1 MSTPV
6 HRTPTRPSVATLTSV
21 KQRREGSRTGSPSAN
36 SAEHA
41 FLRFQSSVGNR
52 AATAAVQRARST
64 TAEQAAEPAGT
75 TTEQAAEPVGT
86 TTEQAAGGGGAADGA
101 PQRKS
106 YRDRINALLDRFK
119 KNLEPADNAVKG
131 GQTPTNAA
139 LTHQAGATADGALKN
154 DAAISGTSAAG
165 WNLLTEAT
173 GVVVSGM
180 DAYKNWKDTKQNES
194 GAKHHTA
201 KRKAK
206 VKATDAGVG
215 AVSSGSY
222 GAAIAKEATKVQG
235 AANAAT
241 AAEASG
247 ALSAVTGVAKGVR
260 ALIRVGGAAKKYKEL
275 QSLGDAKKVN
285 ADLLVRLDQEAH
297 MAVFRANTAQAE
309 MYARLDAA
317 AAHPHEGWQEG
328 VEEAYAR
335 FEREYRSIKPADEAY
350 KRAQKEAADLSEV
363 RKYAMT
369 KQKFKMGKETMG
381 GVVGEPAKA
390 AAGVLTLVTATG
402 AMASNPAGWILAAIG
417 AGFVLGTTSYKAG
430 RAATKRYNE
439 KRHPD
444 RYTLEG
450 ETPDNAAPRTESLS
464 HALKFWK
471 KVSKGERQAMA
482 RKIYGL
488 AAGPDVP
495 GSGSTTPELRQSARQ
510 LLIALKAGPDQ
521 HNLNTVEEWE
531 LTLNDPAKRDAWIAE
546 IAEQL
551 ASG

>member
-6 HRTPTRPSVATLTSV
+6 HRTPTRPSVAAPTV
-21 KQRREGSRTGSPSAN
+21 KQRREGSRAGSPSGN

-52 AATAAVQRARST
+52 AATAAVQRARSAT
-64 TAEQAAEPAGT
+64 GERTAEATGAAGQQATG
-75 TTEQAAEPVGT
+75 
-86 TTEQAAGGGGAADGA
+86 GGGGADGA
-101 PQRKS
+101 RQRKS
-106 YRDRINALLDRFK
+106 YRDRINAVLDRFK
-119 KNLEPADNAVKG
+119 KNLEPTDNIVKG

-139 LTHQAGATADGALKN
+139 LTHQAGANADGALKS

-165 WNLLTEAT
+165 WNALTEAS
-173 GVVVSGM
+173 GVVVSTM
-180 DAYKNWKDTKQNES
+180 DAYKNMKDSKSNET

-201 KRKAK
+201 SRKAK
-206 VKATDAGVG
+206 TKGADAGVG

-247 ALSAVTGVAKGVR
+247 ALSAVTGLAKGAR
-260 ALIRVGGAAKKYKEL
+260 ALVRVGGATSKYKNVKA
-275 QSLGDAKKVN
+275 LGDANVVN
-285 ADLLVRLDQEAH
+285 ATLLARLDREVH
-297 MAVFRANTAQAE
+297 MSVHRANAARAE
-309 MYARLDAA
+309 AYARLDAA
-317 AAHPHEGWQEG
+317 EAHPHEGWQEG
-328 VEEAYAR
+328 VDAAFATFEREFRSVRPAEEAYR
-335 FEREYRSIKPADEAY
+335 
-350 KRAQKEAADLSEV
+350 RAVKETADLSQV
-363 RKYAMT
+363 QKYAKKKQVT
-369 KQKFKMGKETMG
+369 KIGKETVG
-381 GVVGEPAKA
+381 GVMGEPAKA

-402 AMASNPAGWILAAIG
+402 ALASNPAGWILAAVG
-417 AGFVLGTTSYKAG
+417 AGLVLATTGYKAG
-430 RAATKRYNE
+430 RAATKRYDE

-444 RYTLEG
+444 RFTLEG
-450 ETPDNAAPRTESLS
+450 ETAEDAVPRTESLK

-495 GSGSTTPELRQSARQ
+495 GSGGTTPQLRQSARE
-510 LLIALKAGPDQ
+510 LLIALKAGPAQ
-521 HNLNTVEEWE
+521 HKLDPEAWE
-531 LTLNDPAKRDAWIAE
+531 TTLNDPAKKGGWISE

>member
-21 KQRREGSRTGSPSAN
+21 QQRREGSRAGSPSGN

-41 FLRFQSSVGNR
+41 LLRLQSSAGNR
-52 AATAAVQRARST
+52 AATAAVQRARSAT
-64 TAEQAAEPAGT
+64 TEQAAGSTGT
-75 TTEQAAEPVGT
+75 TTEQTP
-86 TTEQAAGGGGAADGA
+86 GGGGAADGA
-101 PQRKS
+101 RQTKS
-106 YRDRINALLDRFK
+106 YRERIQALLDRFK

-139 LTHQAGATADGALKN
+139 LTHQAGATADGALAHN
-154 DAAISGTSAAG
+154 AASSGTSAAG
-165 WNLLTEAT
+165 WNLLTEAS
-173 GVVVSGM
+173 GVVVNTM
-180 DAYKNWKDTKQNES
+180 DTYKNVKSAKENET

-201 KRKAK
+201 NRKAK
-206 VKATDAGVG
+206 VKGTDAGIG

-222 GAAIAKEATKVQG
+222 SAAIAKEATKLQG

-247 ALSAVTGVAKGVR
+247 ALSAVTGLAKGARAAVR
-260 ALIRVGGAAKKYKEL
+260 VKGAASKYKEL
-275 QSLGDAKKVN
+275 KNLGDAEEVN
-285 ADLLVRLDQEAH
+285 ADLLTRMDREVRLAKFRTDEA
-297 MAVFRANTAQAE
+297 RAE
-309 MYARLDAA
+309 VYARLDAA
-317 AAHPHEGWQEG
+317 EAHPHEGWQTG
-328 VEEAYAR
+328 VDAAFANFEKELRKIRPAEEKYN
-335 FEREYRSIKPADEAY
+335 
-350 KRAQKEAADLSEV
+350 RAVKETADLHQAQE
-363 RKYAMT
+363 YAKK
-369 KQKFKMGKETMG
+369 KQLYKMGKETMG

-417 AGFVLGTTSYKAG
+417 AGFVLGTTGYKAG
-430 RAATKRYNE
+430 RAANKRYKE

-450 ETPDNAAPRTESLS
+450 ETAEDAAPRTESLS

-471 KVSKGERQAMA
+471 KVSKGKRQAMA
-482 RKIYGL
+482 RRIYGL

-495 GSGSTTPELRQSARQ
+495 GSGSTTPELRQSARD
-510 LLIALKAGPDQ
+510 LLIALKAGPTQ
-521 HNLNTVEEWE
+521 HNLNLKDWSD
-531 LTLNDPAKRDAWIAE
+531 TLNDPTKKDGWIAE